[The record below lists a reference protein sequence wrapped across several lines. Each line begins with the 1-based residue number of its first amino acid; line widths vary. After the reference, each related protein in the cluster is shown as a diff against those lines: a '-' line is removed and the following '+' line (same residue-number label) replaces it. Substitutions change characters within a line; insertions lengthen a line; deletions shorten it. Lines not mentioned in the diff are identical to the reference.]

1 MSLLISELCQQG
13 TAKVGFTVQGKW
25 AATPPEVA
33 SIRLSEIEKGGSSV
47 SVPAGRVEVEVGDVT
62 PVAVLRAEVNI
73 QFY

>member
-1 MSLLISELCQQG
+1 M
-13 TAKVGFTVQGKW
+13 QGKW